1 MPPRASVASRES
13 SAYARL
19 RPLIVRGLLAP
30 GSPLIESD
38 LSARLGLSRTPVRA
52 ALLRL
57 AQEGF
62 VRFDATGDGGARR
75 AVVAPLTADDLR
87 EVFAMIGALEA
98 TATREAASSDAE
110 RRLGI
115 AHALEQANQAMREAL
130 DQRPPQLTLAQDE
143 HVRFH
148 RVAIDAAAGPRL
160 RAELDV
166 LAPQAERYQRVY
178 SAAMMYGIDELVAAH
193 RVLVEAIR
201 HGDPEA
207 AERAVAD
214 DWRRKADRYTE
225 LVAVLG
231 ERGNW

>member
-1 MPPRASVASRES
+1 MPRTLAATRES
-13 SAYARL
+13 SAYTRL
-19 RPLIVRGLLAP
+19 RPLIVSGLLAP

-62 VRFDATGDGGARR
+62 VRFSANGGGGARR
-75 AVVAPLTADDLR
+75 AVVAPLTVQDLR

-98 TATREAASSDAE
+98 TAAREAASSDAE
-110 RRLGI
+110 TRGAVVHELENANAAMRT
-115 AHALEQANQAMREAL
+115 ALEA
-130 DQRPPQLTLAQDE
+130 RPPQLNTAQDQ

-148 RVAIDAAAGPRL
+148 RAAVDAVAGPRL

-178 SAAMMYGIDELVAAH
+178 SAATMYAIDELLDGHQAIIAA
-193 RVLVEAIR
+193 I
-201 HGDPEA
+201 GDGRAEA

-214 DWRRKADRYTE
+214 DWRRAADRYAE
-225 LVAVLG
+225 LVTVLG